1 MCCSLRKNDIIYKK
15 RYFIKINNGF
25 FFLYWENFFLELI
38 ISKSK
43 MIKVFCNK
51 NCMFEFVKDLFIKN
65 V

>member
-15 RYFIKINNGF
+15 RYFIKINNV
-25 FFLYWENFFLELI
+25 FFLYWENFFLEMI

-51 NCMFEFVKDLFIKN
+51 KCMF
-65 V
+65 